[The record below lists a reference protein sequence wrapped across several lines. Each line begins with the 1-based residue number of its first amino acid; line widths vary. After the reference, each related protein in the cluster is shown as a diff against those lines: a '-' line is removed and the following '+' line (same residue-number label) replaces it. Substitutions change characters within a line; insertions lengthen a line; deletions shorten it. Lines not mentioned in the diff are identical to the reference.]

1 MQGAPWTG
9 VKVAATRHLI
19 ITADDFGLDLAINEA
34 VEQAYAGGVL
44 TAASLMVGQPA
55 AGDAV
60 ERARRLPGLRIG
72 LHVALTGARPVLA
85 PQQLP
90 DLVDAAG
97 RLPADL
103 AGLGWRLAASPRAR
117 HQAEQEIGAQFQAFA
132 NTGLA
137 LDHVNAHQHY
147 HMHPFVLDRILT
159 IGRGFGM
166 RAVRVPF
173 EPLWLARAVP
183 ASASR
188 AGRVSA
194 LGWALGTGW
203 MRRRLLRA
211 GLACNDVLFGLRCS
225 GRLDEATLCDAL
237 ERLRPGIAE
246 VYLHPATRCGPREQS
261 AGVGP
266 HASEELEAL
275 MSPRVRQ
282 QLQALNASA
291 GGFSDIPGEAPALRG
306 AAA

>member
-1 MQGAPWTG
+1 MRVTAM
-9 VKVAATRHLI
+9 RHLI

-34 VEQAYAGGVL
+34 VEQAFTGGVL

-55 AGDAV
+55 CGDAV
-60 ERARRLPGLRIG
+60 ERARRLPGLRVG
-72 LHVALTGARPVLA
+72 LHVTLTGARPVL
-85 PQQLP
+85 PPRQLP

-103 AGLGWRLAASPRAR
+103 AGLGWRLAASSRAR
-117 HQAEQEIGAQFQAFA
+117 QQAEQEIGAQFQAFA
-132 NTGLA
+132 DTGLA
-137 LDHVNAHQHY
+137 LDHANAHQHY
-147 HMHPFVLDRILT
+147 HMHPFVLDRMLR
-159 IGRGFGM
+159 IGRRFGL

-183 ASASR
+183 ASAPR
-188 AGRVSA
+188 AGLLA
-194 LGWALGTGW
+194 AFGWALGASW
-203 MRRRLLRA
+203 MRRRLRRA
-211 GLACNDVLFGLRCS
+211 GLACNDVLFGLRCT
-225 GRLDEATLCDAL
+225 GRLDETALCDAL

-266 HASEELEAL
+266 HANEEFEAL

-282 QLQALNASA
+282 RLQALRASV
-291 GGFSDIPGEAPALRG
+291 GGFVDIPGQALALRG
-306 AAA
+306 ATA